1 MKNILLVEPVKHDYI
16 PIALTKISTFHKQ
29 KGNNVDLVYGIPY
42 FLDKTYDV
50 IYITSLFTWEYKIV
64 RRAIENFIH
73 LYPDA
78 DIYAGGICV
87 SLLQEKFKD
96 LEEKHKNFH
105 TFFGLCENFDN
116 YKIDYSLFKNI
127 DYSVVYTTRGCVN
140 RCKYCMVW
148 KLEKFEIIDDWY
160 KDINIKKDRIVLWD
174 NNFLA
179 TGIKHIK
186 QVVGILKTYNK
197 SVDFN
202 QGLDCRIWNDEIGT
216 VFEGLKIHPLRFAYD
231 NKTQDNYITLAIE
244 NAFKH
249 NLKDIAL
256 YMLYNFH
263 DTPEEIYL
271 RLNKLTQIKECR
283 RVMIFLMKYQP
294 LDTEI
299 KGEFIGENW
308 NKTKLINL
316 RNILSNDFSNGIL
329 RFNHHEHF
337 KETFGNSVTDFVNN
351 LNKEIK
357 YNKFNVKFKT
367 DSFNLKVN
375 QKGNQ
380 ETRKQT
386 ILNFD

>member
-1 MKNILLVEPVKHDYI
+1 MKNILLVEPIRHDYI
-16 PIALTKISTFHKQ
+16 PISLAKISSFHKQ
-29 KGNNVDLVYGIPY
+29 KGNNVRLEYGIPY
-42 FLDKTYDV
+42 FLDYSADV
-50 IYITSLFTWEYKIV
+50 VYITSLFTWEYKII
-64 RRAIENFIH
+64 RRAVQNFIH

-87 SLLQEKFKD
+87 SLLQNKFRD

-105 TFFGLCENFDN
+105 TFFGLCDNFDT
-116 YKIDYSLFKNI
+116 YKIDYSLFKDI

-148 KLEKFEIIDDWY
+148 KLEKFKLIDDWF
-160 KDINIKKDRIVLWD
+160 KDINIKKDKIVLWD

-197 SVDFN
+197 SIDFN
-202 QGLDCRIWNDEIGT
+202 QGLDCRIWNDEIGKT
-216 VFEGLKIHPLRFAYD
+216 FEGLKIHPLRFAYD
-231 NKTQDNYITLAIE
+231 NKTQDDYIVPAIE

-249 NLKDIAL
+249 NLNDISL

-271 RLNKLTQIKECR
+271 RLEKIMKIKECR
-283 RVMIFLMKYQP
+283 RVFIFLMKYQP
-294 LDTEI
+294 LDTEF

-308 NKTKLINL
+308 SKMKLINF
-316 RNILSNDFSNGIL
+316 RNLLNETFSNGII
-329 RFNHHEHF
+329 RCNHYQHF
-337 KETFGNSVTDFVNN
+337 QEAIGKTLNDFLDR

-357 YNKFNVKFKT
+357 YDKFKVEFK
-367 DSFNLKVN
+367 SNSYNLKEN
-375 QKGNQ
+375 KKR
-380 ETRKQT
+380 TQT
-386 ILNFD
+386 ILKFT

>member
-1 MKNILLVEPVKHDYI
+1 MKNILLIEPISHDYI
-16 PIALTKISTFHKQ
+16 PIALAKISSFHKQ
-29 KGNNVDLVYGIPY
+29 EGNDVRLEYGIPY
-42 FLDKTYDV
+42 FLDYSADV
-50 IYITSLFTWEYKIV
+50 VYITSLFTWEYEIV

-73 LYPDA
+73 LYPNA

-87 SLLQEKFKD
+87 SLMQNKFKD

-105 TFFGLCENFDN
+105 TFWGLCKNFDN
-116 YKIDYSLFKNI
+116 YKIDYSLFKDI
-127 DYSVVYTTRGCVN
+127 DYSIVYTTRGCVN
-140 RCKYCMVW
+140 KCKYCMVH
-148 KLEKFEIIDDWY
+148 KLEQFGVIEDWY
-160 KDINIKKDRIVLWD
+160 KDIDIKKDRIVLWD

-216 VFEGLKIHPLRFAYD
+216 IFEGLKIHPLRFAYD
-231 NKTQDNYITLAIE
+231 NNTQDGYIVPAIE

-249 NLKDIAL
+249 NLNDISL
-256 YMLYNFH
+256 YMLYNFN

-271 RLNKLTQIKECR
+271 RLERIMKIKECR
-283 RVMIFLMKYQP
+283 RVFIFLMKYQP
-294 LDTEI
+294 LDVEN

-308 NKTKLINL
+308 SKNKLINL
-316 RNILSNDFSNGIL
+316 RNLLNETFSNGII
-329 RFNHHEHF
+329 RCNNYEHF
-337 KETFGNSVTDFVNN
+337 QETIGKDLNSFLDR

-357 YNKFNVKFKT
+357 YDKFNIKFENMNF
-367 DSFNLKVN
+367 DLKINKVET
-375 QKGNQ
+375 Q
-380 ETRKQT
+380 EKRKQT